1 MAQMDCLRCKTTMES
16 GFILDRGH
24 ANSSQEQEWVEG
36 DVVKTF
42 WRGIHTKGRDAYKVV
57 TYRCPRCGYL
67 ESYALSGES

>member
-1 MAQMDCLRCKTTMES
+1 MPQMDCLRCKTPMES

-24 ANSSQEQEWVEG
+24 ANASQEQEWVEG

-42 WRGIHTKGRDAYKVV
+42 WRGVHTKGRDAHKVV

-67 ESYALSGES
+67 ESYALSDES